1 MSQIGAV
8 PGRNLWKDALDSL
21 DRKLQ
26 SHLTG
31 IVSAEHGDLA
41 TSILKEAEKKK
52 NLCLQK
58 RWKVRLRGK
67 TIVLR
72 DILDKIITWVTQFRA
87 VVDVAAQYDPTAAS
101 LPWTGVRFLLQLAL
115 NDHHCFE
122 STIQGL
128 ECTALLVTRYAAFE
142 VLYLEKGASVQGD
155 LEGALVRLY
164 ARILTFLASA
174 IQYFNQPTPVRMAKS
189 AFQYSQEDEI
199 DKIREADEGV
209 FKLAG
214 MVDSHIQQQTHSQTN
229 NIQSIL
235 QTLENPIYRLVD
247 ASTIYTKQLVE
258 KQFHD
263 ILHWLPSVPYPQ
275 HHKRHSEERLPNSTQ
290 WLFRHP
296 QYMSWKGSSSS
307 SLMLLHGIPGSGK
320 TTLVS
325 AVIDTF
331 LREHSINQL
340 SAPIA
345 YFYCGDS
352 RFGRAWADPDE
363 IMRSLTRQF
372 AIADRKNMKVHEQAF
387 LEYSRREAEAKV
399 DGFEMPKLRA
409 GECADLLL
417 GLLGANPLV
426 IIVDG
431 VDEVEEDRRHELL
444 NALIKLRDESASV
457 AKILLSSRDNSNIFA
472 GVPDA
477 LMLRVQETDTRSDM
491 EVYVRHCVTSAIE
504 TRNLLNGCVPAE
516 LREDL
521 ISFLLGRAG
530 EM

>member
-1 MSQIGAV
+1 MSQNGVV

-21 DRKLQ
+21 DSKLQ

-31 IVSAEHGDLA
+31 IVSAEYGDIA

-58 RWKVRLRGK
+58 RWRVRLRGR

-72 DILDKIITWVTQFRA
+72 DILDKIITWVSEFRA

-101 LPWTGVRFLLQLAL
+101 LPWTGVRFLLQLAV

-122 STIQGL
+122 STLQGL
-128 ECTALLVTRYAAFE
+128 EFTALLVSRYAAFE
-142 VLYLEKGASVQGD
+142 VLYLEKGASVQRE
-155 LEGALVRLY
+155 LEGGLVRLY

-174 IQYFNQPTPVRMAKS
+174 IHYFKQPTPVRMAKGI
-189 AFQYSQEDEI
+189 FQQSQDDDV
-199 DKIREADEGV
+199 DKIREVDEGV

-214 MVDSHIQQQTHSQTN
+214 MVDSHVQQQTHIQAN
-229 NIQSIL
+229 NIKSIL
-235 QTLENPIYRLVD
+235 RTLENPICRLVD
-247 ASTIYTKQLVE
+247 ASMIYTKQLEE
-258 KQFHD
+258 KQFHN
-263 ILHWLPSVPYPQ
+263 ILNWLSSVPYPQ
-275 HHKRHSEERLPNSTQ
+275 HHKRHSDERLPDSTQ

-296 QYMSWKGSSSS
+296 QYMSWKSSSS
-307 SLMLLHGIPGSGK
+307 SSVMLLHGIPGSGK
-320 TTLVS
+320 TTIVS
-325 AVIDTF
+325 AVIDAF

-372 AIADRKNMKVHEQAF
+372 AVADRENMKVHEQAF

-399 DGFEMPKLRA
+399 DGFEMPKLRS
-409 GECADLLL
+409 GECAKLLL
-417 GLLGANPLV
+417 DLLGANPSV

-431 VDEVEEDRRHELL
+431 VDEVEEHRRHELL
-444 NALIKLRDESASV
+444 NALIKLRDESTSV
-457 AKILLSSRDNSNIFA
+457 VKIFLSSRDNSNIFA

-477 LMLRVQETDTRSDM
+477 LMLRVQDVDTRSDM
-491 EVYVRHCVTSAIE
+491 EVYVRHCVSSAIE
-504 TRNLLNGCVPAE
+504 TRNLLNGCVSAE

-521 ISFLLGRAG
+521 ISFLLDRAG

>member
-1 MSQIGAV
+1 MPQTV
-8 PGRNLWKDALDSL
+8 VVTGRNLWKDALKLL
-21 DRKLQ
+21 DTNLQ
-26 SHLTG
+26 SQLTG
-31 IVSAEHGDLA
+31 IVNAEYGDIA

-58 RWKVRLRGK
+58 RWRVGVRGK

-72 DILDKIITWVTQFRA
+72 DVLDKIITWVSQFRA
-87 VVDVAAQYDPTAAS
+87 AIDVAAQYDPTAAS

-122 STIQGL
+122 STLQGL
-128 ECTALLVTRYAAFE
+128 EFTALLVSRYAVFE
-142 VLYLEKGASVQGD
+142 VLYLGKGAPVQGE
-155 LEGALVRLY
+155 LEGGLVRLY

-174 IQYFNQPTPVRMAKS
+174 IHYFQQPTPVRMAKTI
-189 AFQYSQEDEI
+189 FQHSQDNDI
-199 DKIREADEGV
+199 SQIREVDEGV
-209 FKLAG
+209 SKLAR
-214 MVDSHIQQQTHSQTN
+214 MVDSHVQQQTHIQANS
-229 NIQSIL
+229 IQSIL
-235 QTLENPIYRLVD
+235 QTLENPICRLVD
-247 ASTIYTKQLVE
+247 ASTIFTKQLEE
-258 KQFHD
+258 KQFRD
-263 ILHWLPSVPYPQ
+263 ILNWLSSVPYPQ
-275 HHKRHSEERLPNSTQ
+275 HHKRHSDERLPESSK

-325 AVIDTF
+325 AVIDAF
-331 LREHSINQL
+331 LHEHSINQL

-409 GECADLLL
+409 GECANLLLDLL
-417 GLLGANPLV
+417 GVNPSV

-431 VDEVEEDRRHELL
+431 VDEVEENRRYELL
-444 NALIKLRDESASV
+444 NALIKLRDESTSV
-457 AKILLSSRDNSNIFA
+457 VKIFLSSRDNSNIFA
-472 GVPDA
+472 GVPNA
-477 LMLRVQETDTRSDM
+477 LMLRVQELDTRSDM
-491 EVYVRHCVTSAIE
+491 EVYVRHCVSIAID
-504 TRNLLNGCVPAE
+504 TGNLLNGHVPAE
-516 LREDL
+516 LRDDL